1 MAQDFYKILEVEKNA
16 TEADIKKAYRRLA
29 RKHHP
34 DVNPNDPQAEKKFK
48 DISEAYQTLSDPKKR
63 QEYDMYG
70 PGGFQGGQ
78 GFPPGGGGYEY
89 QQGGFDFGGG
99 GGGFGDIFETLFG
112 GGRGGAASHFRRP
125 ARGEDIHLS
134 LAVSFDEAFK
144 GVEKDISFQGFDSC
158 GACGGS
164 GSAPGSAAGPCPACG
179 GSGQTKIGRG
189 MFNISQPCRAC
200 GGSGVTSGPACGKCG
215 GSGSVPAI
223 KRMSVKIQ
231 AGVDN
236 GSKIRIP
243 GKGRPGAAGQP
254 AGDLYIITQVSS
266 HRLFERKGNNLH
278 VEIPVTVVEAALG
291 SLLEVPTPEGKA
303 SIKIPEG
310 TETGKTF
317 RLRGKGFPS
326 LQNKGR
332 GDLYVKIK
340 TATPRNLSKADRELL
355 RKFAESHPENP
366 RAALY
371 AGL

>member
-1 MAQDFYKILEVEKNA
+1 MAQDFYKILEVDKSA
-16 TEADIKKAYRRLA
+16 TEADIKKAYRKLA
-29 RKHHP
+29 RKYHP

-70 PGGFQGGQ
+70 SGGFQGAQ
-78 GFPPGGGGYEY
+78 GFPGGGGYEY

-99 GGGFGDIFETLFG
+99 GGFGDIFENLFG

-134 LAVSFDEAFK
+134 LAISFDEAFK
-144 GVEKDISFQGFDSC
+144 GVEKDISFQGFDAC

-179 GSGQTKIGRG
+179 GSGQSKIGRG

-200 GGSGVTSGPACGKCG
+200 GGSGVTSGPACGACG

-223 KRMSVKIQ
+223 KRMSVKIP

-310 TETGKTF
+310 TDSGKTF

-326 LQNKGR
+326 LHSKGR

-340 TATPRNLSKADRELL
+340 TATPRNLSKADKDLL
-355 RKFAESHPENP
+355 RNFAESHPEDP

>member
-1 MAQDFYKILEVEKNA
+1 MAQDFYKILEVDKNA

-70 PGGFQGGQ
+70 SGGFQGGQ
-78 GFPPGGGGYEY
+78 GFPPGGGGFEY

-144 GVEKDISFQGFDSC
+144 GVEKDISFQGFDPC
-158 GACGGS
+158 GNCGGS
-164 GSAPGSAAGPCPACG
+164 GSAPGS
-179 GSGQTKIGRG
+179 S
-189 MFNISQPCRAC
+189 
-200 GGSGVTSGPACGKCG
+200 CGKCG
-215 GSGSVPAI
+215 GSGSAPAI
-223 KRMSVKIQ
+223 KRMSVKIP

-254 AGDLYIITQVSS
+254 TGDLYIITQVSPHS
-266 HRLFERKGNNLH
+266 LFERKGNNLY
-278 VEIPVTVVEAALG
+278 VELPVTIVEAALG
-291 SLLEVPTPEGKA
+291 ALLEVPTPEGKS

-310 TETGKTF
+310 TDTGKTF

-355 RKFAESHPENP
+355 RKFAESHPEDP